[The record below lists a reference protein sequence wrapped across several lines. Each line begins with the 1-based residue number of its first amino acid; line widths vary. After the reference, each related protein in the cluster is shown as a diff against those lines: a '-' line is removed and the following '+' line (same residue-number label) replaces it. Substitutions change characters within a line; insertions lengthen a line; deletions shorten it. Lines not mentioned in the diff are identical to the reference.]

1 MFGRLGMAKPPKT
14 IHEELLSLWAQTL
27 AASPI
32 NIFCEE
38 MDWTAIRFFGK
49 KEILEI
55 PHGCRFAALSVL
67 SVVITLLND

>member
-1 MFGRLGMAKPPKT
+1 MFGRLDIAKPPKT
-14 IHEELLSLWAQTL
+14 IHQELLSVWAQTL

-32 NIFCEE
+32 NIFGEE
-38 MDWTAIRFFGK
+38 MDWTAIRFFDK
-49 KEILEI
+49 KDILEI